1 MTSDTARHLV
11 WWFLRTWSVSQVRRS
26 NFSITGENVI
36 FNWKKRRNRKNLF
49 GHCVRIAN
57 LNWKLQ
63 INISR
68 KVRASHQS
76 INQSTGQWNNER
88 VQLQSENADY
98 GLHNDNE
105 KSQIKCKER
114 GDEAA
119 PIWMREYWKV
129 SSRLR
134 NICTECD
141 CVVLDAVFKV
151 EKARLLYSERV
162 DQRFGNLV
170 PKKEKIGDLG
180 CRRHGLM
187 HQDK

>member
-88 VQLQSENADY
+88 VQLQSENATMGCITTMKKAKLNVKREATKPPRYECANTEKFRVAYVISALNAIALYWTQCLRLKRLDCCTVK
-98 GLHNDNE
+98 GLT
-105 KSQIKCKER
+105 R
-114 GDEAA
+114 GSVT
-119 PIWMREYWKV
+119 WCR
-129 SSRLR
+129 
-134 NICTECD
+134 
-141 CVVLDAVFKV
+141 
-151 EKARLLYSERV
+151 
-162 DQRFGNLV
+162 Q
-170 PKKEKIGDLG
+170 KKRSATWDVGVTD
-180 CRRHGLM
+180 
-187 HQDK
+187 